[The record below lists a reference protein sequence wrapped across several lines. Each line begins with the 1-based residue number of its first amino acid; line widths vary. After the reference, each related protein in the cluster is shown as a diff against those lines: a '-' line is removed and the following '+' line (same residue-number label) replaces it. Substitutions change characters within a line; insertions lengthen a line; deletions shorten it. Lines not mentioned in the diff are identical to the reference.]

1 MQKARILKKIC
12 ARIWVAITYYFMKK
26 KWSAKEKSQ
35 IVLEG
40 IKGRPVVDI
49 CATYGV
55 SQSLYYTWRDKF
67 FANVSDVFEV
77 DKKNGKEQ
85 RILRENAKLKQS
97 LAETILELKKI
108 EEGW

>member
-1 MQKARILKKIC
+1 
-12 ARIWVAITYYFMKK
+12 MKK

-49 CATYGV
+49 CTTYGV
-55 SQSLYYTWRDKF
+55 SQSLYYAWRDKF
-67 FANVSDVFEV
+67 FANVSDVFEI

-85 RILRENAKLKQS
+85 RLLLENSKLKQS
-97 LAETILELKKI
+97 LAEAILELKKI

>member
-1 MQKARILKKIC
+1 MQLTAYRRAFIIL
-12 ARIWVAITYYFMKK
+12 
-26 KWSAKEKSQ
+26 
-35 IVLEG
+35 
-40 IKGRPVVDI
+40 
-49 CATYGV
+49 GV
-55 SQSLYYTWRDKF
+55 IS

>member
-1 MQKARILKKIC
+1 
-12 ARIWVAITYYFMKK
+12 MKK
-26 KWSAKEKSQ
+26 KWSAKEKSL

-40 IKGRPVVDI
+40 VKGRPVVDI
-49 CATYGV
+49 CASYGV
-55 SQSLYYTWRDKF
+55 SQSLYYRWRDQF

>member
-1 MQKARILKKIC
+1 
-12 ARIWVAITYYFMKK
+12 MKK
-26 KWSAKEKSQ
+26 KWSAKEKTQ

-49 CATYGV
+49 CAAYGV
-55 SQSLYYTWRDKF
+55 SQSLYYAWRDKF

>member
-1 MQKARILKKIC
+1 
-12 ARIWVAITYYFMKK
+12 MKK
-26 KWSAKEKSQ
+26 KWSAKENSQ
-35 IVLEG
+35 IIIEG

-55 SQSLYYTWRDKF
+55 SQSLYYAWRDKF

-85 RILRENAKLKQS
+85 RILRENIKLKQS

>member
-1 MQKARILKKIC
+1 
-12 ARIWVAITYYFMKK
+12 MKK

-55 SQSLYYTWRDKF
+55 SQSLYYAWRDKF
-67 FANVSDVFEV
+67 FAHVCDVFEV
-77 DKKNGKEQ
+77 DKRMARSKEFYV
-85 RILRENAKLKQS
+85 RMLS
-97 LAETILELKKI
+97 
-108 EEGW
+108 

>member
-1 MQKARILKKIC
+1 
-12 ARIWVAITYYFMKK
+12 MKK

-55 SQSLYYTWRDKF
+55 SQSLYYSWREKF
-67 FANVSDVFEV
+67 FANVTDVFEV
-77 DKKNGKEQ
+77 DKKNSKEQ